1 MKNVRLFYTKTGRM
15 KFLSQLD
22 MNRLM
27 TRVIRK
33 SGLPVWYTEGFN
45 QHIYINYAVPLS
57 LGFEGLYEIMDIRIT
72 DDEITPENIVK
83 QLNSAAPDGIEFLR
97 AAEPVK
103 PTVEI
108 AFAGDELIFPD
119 EDAGIYK
126 DLREFLSQESVVCLK
141 KDKKGRMKEFDI
153 IPKIKKT
160 EITENGARLILTA
173 GNEGNL
179 NPSLLLSAILS
190 RIDEICLPRN
200 IEMIA
205 GGASL
210 APRRWALV
218 AVEMAAFRAPLC
230 L

>member
-1 MKNVRLFYTKTGRM
+1 M

-83 QLNSAAPDGIEFLR
+83 QLNSAAPDGIEFIR

-108 AFAGDELIFPD
+108 AFDGYELIFPD
-119 EDAGIYK
+119 EDNGIYK

-160 EITENGARLILTA
+160 EITENGARLILSA

-179 NPSLLLSAILS
+179 NPSLLLSAFFENTGRKPAFCTVRRLILFDS
-190 RIDEICLPRN
+190 ELNPF
-200 IEMIA
+200 
-205 GGASL
+205 L
-210 APRRWALV
+210 
-218 AVEMAAFRAPLC
+218 
-230 L
+230 

>member
-103 PTVEI
+103 PTVKI
-108 AFAGDELIFPD
+108 AFAGYELIFPD

-160 EITENGARLILTA
+160 EFLSNKVLLVLSA

-179 NPSLLLSAILS
+179 NPSLLLSAFFENTGREPVFCEVKRLMLFD
-190 RIDEICLPRN
+190 RELKPF
-200 IEMIA
+200 
-205 GGASL
+205 
-210 APRRWALV
+210 V
-218 AVEMAAFRAPLC
+218 
-230 L
+230 

>member
-1 MKNVRLFYTKTGRM
+1 M

-108 AFAGDELIFPD
+108 AFAEYELVFP
-119 EDAGIYK
+119 EGNAGIYDALK
-126 DLREFLSQESVVCLK
+126 EFLSQQSVICLK
-141 KDKKGRMKEFDI
+141 KDKKGRLKEFDI
-153 IPKIKKT
+153 IPKIKKS
-160 EITENGARLILTA
+160 EFLSNKVLLVLSA

-179 NPSLLLSAILS
+179 NPSLLLSAFFENTGREPVFCEVKRLMLFD
-190 RIDEICLPRN
+190 RELKPF
-200 IEMIA
+200 
-205 GGASL
+205 
-210 APRRWALV
+210 V
-218 AVEMAAFRAPLC
+218 
-230 L
+230 

>member
-27 TRVIRK
+27 TRIIRK

-57 LGFEGLYEIMDIRIT
+57 LGFEGLYEIMDIRLT
-72 DDEITPENIVK
+72 DDEPAPENIVK
-83 QLNSAAPDGIEFLR
+83 QLNSAAPDGIKFLR

-108 AFAGDELIFPD
+108 AFAEYELVFPD
-119 EDAGIYK
+119 EGIGIYK
-126 DLREFLSQESVVCLK
+126 DLREFLSQKSVVCLK
-141 KDKKGRMKEFDI
+141 KDKKGRLKEFDI
-153 IPKIKKT
+153 IPKIRKT
-160 EITENGARLILTA
+160 EITENGARLILSA

-179 NPSLLLSAILS
+179 NPSLLLSAFFENTGREPVFCEVKRLMLF
-190 RIDEICLPRN
+190 DGELKPF
-200 IEMIA
+200 E
-205 GGASL
+205 
-210 APRRWALV
+210 
-218 AVEMAAFRAPLC
+218 
-230 L
+230 